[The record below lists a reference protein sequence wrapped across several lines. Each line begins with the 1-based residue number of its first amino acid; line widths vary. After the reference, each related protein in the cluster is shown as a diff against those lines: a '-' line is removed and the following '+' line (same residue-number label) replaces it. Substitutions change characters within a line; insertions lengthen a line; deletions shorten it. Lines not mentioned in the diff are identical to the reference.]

1 MHSWAVGWCAL
12 LLNGAQLDSRVVH
25 SAAEGCTAEW

>member
-12 LLNGAQLDSRVVH
+12 LLNVALLGSRVVC
-25 SAAEGCTAEW
+25 SAAEGCTAGW